1 MGLQRVG
8 HNLVTEQ
15 QQIYIYIYIYTHTHT
30 YIYITDQE
38 IQNLISLT
46 TLNYY
51 VQKNSLI
58 EHNLSNVQGVK
69 ADF

>member
-1 MGLQRVG
+1 MGLQRVR

-15 QQIYIYIYIYTHTHT
+15 QQIYIYIHI
-30 YIYITDQE
+30 YIYIYFTDQE
-38 IQNLISLT
+38 IQNLISPT
-46 TLNYY
+46 TFNYY

-58 EHNLSNVQGVK
+58 EHSLSNVQGVK